1 MGRADHRRDRAPHCA
16 RGGLPAPSPP
26 MATFLPRPLR
36 RWVRRLRRL
45 VRRPPALV
53 IFDPRYAFAVPGVPM
68 DPQRGPQVLGF
79 LLGEGLLEESDVVRP
94 RPVALRNIRLVHTDR
109 YLESLQDPA
118 TLTGIFGVPV
128 SAELADRVLEA
139 VRWSAGGT
147 IQATRLALRTRRVAV
162 NLGGGHHHAEP
173 DRGMGFCVF
182 NDVAIAIA
190 RLRARGWR
198 QPALVV
204 DLDLHDGNGTRAA
217 FATDPTVH
225 TFSIHN
231 ATWAEVPAIAA
242 TTIELGTGVDDAT
255 LLDRLAHELPPV
267 VARHQPALV
276 IYLAGTDGAAD
287 DPLGDWKLTADGLLA
302 RDRFVVDTIRR
313 HAPQAAI
320 AVVLAGG
327 YGAGSWRYTA
337 RFLGWLL
344 SGRVAEPPD
353 DAEMVLRR
361 FRRARTALPEGA
373 LVAESGGA
381 DDWGLTDE
389 DLFGLGA
396 APSRRPFLGHFSRQG
411 MELLLDR
418 LGILAQLHDRGYV
431 HPVLTLGT
439 NSAGADIVRILG
451 GPEPQAEVLVE
462 LAARR
467 SSRAVP
473 GFETIYVEWLLL
485 QDPRRRFTP
494 GRPPLPGQS
503 HPGLGLLREAAAFLI
518 LLCEELGLDGIAFA
532 PAHYYMAALGTRVLR
547 FVEPEAE
554 AHLRALRAVFNDLPL
569 AEAGRLL
576 GAGEVRDERGAV
588 VRWEP
593 RPMVIPVSARLKA
606 VVEGPAY
613 EAAVAA
619 AARSYVLAPPGA

>member
-1 MGRADHRRDRAPHCA
+1 
-16 RGGLPAPSPP
+16 
-26 MATFLPRPLR
+26 MASFLPRPLR
-36 RWVRRLRRL
+36 RWTRRLRRL

-53 IFDPRYAFAVPGVPM
+53 VFDPRYAFSLPGVPM
-68 DPQRGPQVLGF
+68 DPQRGPQILGF
-79 LLGEGLLEESDVVRP
+79 LLGEGLLEEEDVAHP
-94 RPVALRNIRLVHTDR
+94 RPVALRNVRLVHTDR

-128 SAELADRVLEA
+128 PADLADRVLEA
-139 VRWSAGGT
+139 VRWSVGGT

-173 DRGMGFCVF
+173 DRGMGFCVY

-198 QPALVV
+198 QPVLVV

-217 FATDPTVH
+217 FAADPTVH

-231 ATWAEVPAIAA
+231 TTWAEVPAVAA
-242 TTIELGTGVDDAT
+242 TTIALGSGVDDAG
-255 LLDRLAHELPPV
+255 LLARLAHELPPV
-267 VARHQPALV
+267 VAREPPALV

-287 DPLGDWKLTADGLLA
+287 DQLGDWKLTAEGILA
-302 RDRFVVDTIRR
+302 RDRFVIDTIRR

-327 YGAGSWRYTA
+327 YGAGAWRYTA

-344 SGRVAEPPD
+344 SGRVVEPPD

-361 FRRARTALPEGA
+361 FRRARAALPEGA
-373 LVAESGGA
+373 LVTEAGGA
-381 DDWGLTDE
+381 DDWGLSEE

-396 APSRRPFLGHFSRQG
+396 APSYRPFLGRFSRQG

-418 LGILAQLHDRGYV
+418 LGILAQLHGRGYL
-431 HPVLTLGT
+431 HPVITLGT
-439 NSAGADIVRILG
+439 NSAGADILRILT
-451 GPEPQAEVLVE
+451 GPEPHAQVLVE
-462 LAARR
+462 LVARR

-473 GFETIYVEWLLL
+473 GFETLYVEWLLL

-494 GRPPLPGQS
+494 DRPPLPGQG
-503 HPGLGLLREAAAFLI
+503 HPGLGLLREAAAFQM
-518 LLCEELGLDGIAFA
+518 LLCEDLGLDGIAFA
-532 PAHYYMAALGTRVLR
+532 PAHYYMAALGSKVLR
-547 FVEPEAE
+547 FLEPEAE
-554 AHLRALRAVFNDLPL
+554 AHLRALRELFDGLSL
-569 AEAGRLL
+569 AEASRRLD
-576 GAGEVRDERGAV
+576 AGEVRDARGAA

-593 RPMVIPVSARLKA
+593 RPMVVPVSARLKA

-613 EAAVAA
+613 EAAVAE
-619 AARSYVLAPPGA
+619 AARSYVWAPPGGGPGAGPGLRRPDA